1 MDGVRDRAR
10 LPWVRSV
17 AEGGAKFTG
26 SQLCDPHGTAARPL
40 RVPRPRVPRLSRVPG
55 LPTPLPC
62 SRCFPQPCPG
72 VGKQTGFFLGA
83 QQRRLWRAAARV
95 ARGALPSP
103 RAPRPC
109 PGLPPAAGLSS
120 SAGAAGP
127 TCSEAVPCYMRPC
140 SGASCRAH
148 SCFPSALCKL
158 LFAAAYFL
166 YGGLF

>member
-17 AEGGAKFTG
+17 AEGGAKFAG
-26 SQLCDPHGTAARPL
+26 SRLPDPRGTAARPL
-40 RVPRPRVPRLSRVPG
+40 RVPRPRVPRPSRVPG

-72 VGKQTGFFLGA
+72 VGKQTGLSAGE
-83 QQRRLWRAAARV
+83 QQRWLWRAAARV

-109 PGLPPAAGLSS
+109 PALPPAAGLSS
-120 SAGAAGP
+120 SAGAGGR
-127 TCSEAVPCYMRPC
+127 TCWEAVPCYIPLC

-158 LFAAAYFL
+158 LFAAACFL
-166 YGGLF
+166 Y